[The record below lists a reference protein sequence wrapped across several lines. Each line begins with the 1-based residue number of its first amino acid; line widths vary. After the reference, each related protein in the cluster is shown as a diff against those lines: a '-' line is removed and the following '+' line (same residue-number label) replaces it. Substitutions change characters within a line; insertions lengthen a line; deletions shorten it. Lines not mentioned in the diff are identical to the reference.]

1 LSTIALEL
9 FAAMIKLGDLTPI
22 HRGDLRR
29 EHCTDAASE
38 TLFDFCANYRQM
50 TDGQGRVPS
59 LSVIKDR
66 FPHISLPEPP
76 EQIDLPGLVYEAK
89 VYKTKLN
96 VQELVDKMVDAIEAT
111 DPIAALRTVRMQFDQ
126 VMSTMSSATD
136 LSFKEAALDI
146 IDKYQQGNI
155 LPEGIPWPWP
165 SLHKATSGM
174 HKGQFYVIA
183 GRPKS
188 RKTFIALYIG
198 AFLVKFFGLRVLF
211 VSPEMPPMQ
220 VMLRFVAFMA
230 EVEYSAFKKS
240 ELSKEDEDRLYDEIS
255 GFLDTLDG
263 ILDDPTGNTEDAVG
277 YLGPNAE
284 DIPRGTEPAF
294 IVTKATGQTVSF
306 IEMKIKEHRP
316 DVVIVD
322 SFYRIGAVGA
332 RASDPDWKQMTSVS
346 RHLKDMAMEQDVV
359 VIGTHQLNRDAD
371 QKVGSIANLALSDA
385 VGQDCDLAIRVITAK
400 RTTGDKS
407 ALYVL
412 GGRETDCDGV
422 FIHNEP
428 CSNFTE
434 IGPIGPGMRKKL
446 LEMMVEE
453 DEVDQA
459 EDGQTSG
466 GKPPANMRGDKTK
479 AAAAVTAKLKGKSSS
494 VSNFTNGNGKGMS
507 NAMPKRAAETVSA
520 SMVAA
525 NPIRPE
531 DLDPD
536 TDEAEAAEE

>member
-9 FAAMIKLGDLTPI
+9 FAAMIKLGDLTPL
-22 HRGDLRR
+22 HRGELRR

-38 TLFDFCANYRQM
+38 TLFDFCTNYKQM
-50 TDGQGRVPS
+50 TDGRGRVPS
-59 LSVIKDR
+59 AAVIRDR
-66 FPHISLPEPP
+66 FPHINLPEPP
-76 EQIDLPGLVYEAK
+76 ETIDLEGLVYEAK

-96 VQELVDKMVDAIEAT
+96 VQELANKIVDALDSA
-111 DPIAALRTVRMQFDQ
+111 DPIAELRVIRAEFDNVMQ
-126 VMSTMSSATD
+126 TMSSARD
-136 LSFKEAALDI
+136 MSFKDVAVDI
-146 IDKYQQGNI
+146 VDKYREGDI
-155 LPEGIPWPWP
+155 LREGIPWPWP

-188 RKTFIALYIG
+188 RKTFVALFVA
-198 AFLVKFFGLRVLF
+198 AFLVKYFNMRVLF

-240 ELSKEDEDRLYDEIS
+240 ELSKEEEEHLINEIS
-255 GFLDTLDG
+255 GFLAHLEG
-263 ILDDPTGNTEDAVG
+263 VLSDPTGDAKEAIG
-277 YLGPNAE
+277 YLGPNAA
-284 DIPRGTEPAF
+284 DVPPGTEPAF
-294 IVTKATGQTVSF
+294 IVTKATGQTVGY

-322 SFYRIGAVGA
+322 SFYRIGAVGT

-346 RHLKDMAMEQDVV
+346 RHLKDMAMEMDVV
-359 VIGTHQLNRDAD
+359 VLGTHQLNRDAD

-400 RTTGDKS
+400 RKTGDKS

-428 CSNFTE
+428 CINFSE
-434 IGPIGPGMRKKL
+434 IEPIMPGMRKRL

-453 DEVDQA
+453 DEVDENEEKA
-459 EDGQTSG
+459 
-466 GKPPANMRGDKTK
+466 GKKPSHGKQPVDIKQRTANLERLKAQRGLTPAAR
-479 AAAAVTAKLKGKSSS
+479 
-494 VSNFTNGNGKGMS
+494 
-507 NAMPKRAAETVSA
+507 P
-520 SMVAA
+520 AA
-525 NPIRPE
+525 NANDPKADEIDIIR
-531 DLDPD
+531 
-536 TDEAEAAEE
+536 AEQL